1 MFVRPEEF
9 TGSEES
15 KQALIATLELLAHYR
30 YKGDQQKIEEAK
42 ISGEYY
48 EIPLMKASTTRQ
60 IKQIG
65 LKKSADH
72 WWEEQ
77 VNQSEFALSD
87 ENSKAE
93 ELAEKEQKIFNRF
106 DITGSAR
113 REVIAKMG
121 VGYYERNIEDVVLN
135 AALAYLREDIGGYYL
150 GAMEGLKLALR
161 FQSEIEGNKIP
172 NIEQFVKK
180 YINRKIYGNMIM
192 QKELRVPYAYVNTLK
207 QITSFQALAINPRAW
222 TRETLQGI
230 WINMSRS
237 GVEVLNGVT
246 MKSWMQAMGQVCKE
260 SVNNASVFSMLEQ
273 LNHICGMANYSIND
287 MARKNRVNWLGIRN
301 WTSETAFLTSSSP
314 DFIHRMSILIAKMI
328 GDGCWDAMYLDD
340 DGFLKYDMKKDKRYS
355 IYLSGDTSDPQY
367 AYQKALYESNL
378 KQFETEMNPADE
390 NGFLPFPYTSRELA
404 TIRQYGDRM
413 FGHYDSETKAL
424 MTDMFL
430 GALTMQYR
438 TFVTAK
444 FEQWFN
450 KPGVYNGDQQEIE
463 KDPETGEEIWEIIT
477 YPNDDNTGIPTKELV
492 LKSQVPADKIRRG
505 LAQPHI
511 VWKGWRMEGIVYTV
525 WSGLKAIATL
535 DQKELNAIWKDPLR
549 KANLWFFFHDMFIML
564 VMNWLFIQA
573 FINITNTKDK
583 KELENKL
590 RQEGGTNALFYAALT
605 GSTQD
610 GPVYQVVGSM
620 FKTADPPVYLAVQ
633 RIASSTGS
641 FVNGNISG
649 YEWASRNFG
658 ATREAFAAID
668 AVRSA

>member
-535 DQKELNAIWKDPLR
+535 DQKELNAI
-549 KANLWFFFHDMFIML
+549 
-564 VMNWLFIQA
+564 
-573 FINITNTKDK
+573 
-583 KELENKL
+583 
-590 RQEGGTNALFYAALT
+590 
-605 GSTQD
+605 
-610 GPVYQVVGSM
+610 
-620 FKTADPPVYLAVQ
+620 
-633 RIASSTGS
+633 
-641 FVNGNISG
+641 
-649 YEWASRNFG
+649 
-658 ATREAFAAID
+658 
-668 AVRSA
+668 

>member
-207 QITSFQALAINPRAW
+207 QVTSFQALAINPRAW

-237 GVEVLNGVT
+237 GVEALNGVT

-260 SVNNASVFSMLEQ
+260 SINNASVFSMLEQ

-492 LKSQVPADKIRRG
+492 LKSQVPADKIRRD

-564 VMNWLFIQA
+564 VMNWLFAQA
-573 FINITNTKDK
+573 FMNLTNTKDK

-590 RQEGGTNALFYAALT
+590 RQEGGANALFYAALS